1 MKLFLASEAK
11 HPDTIS
17 KLDQFVGGLK
27 GKKIAYIPTANNGEN
42 PYDEWR
48 TDSSTWNYINTVG
61 AEVTPVVLEEYRNN
75 SVIELLKNKDIVWFA
90 GGACG
95 YLMYWVRRCEIDKN
109 IDEILKDCVY
119 VGSSAGSMVTYKD
132 LSIADWYIGESEPG
146 ASLIPGFGLVD
157 FEIYPHYEDHLYDQI
172 KTLYKGK
179 KLYLLKNGEE
189 IIVEDNKITIVGKER
204 IIAND

>member
-11 HPDTIS
+11 HPDTIA
-17 KLDQFVGGLK
+17 KLNEFVGGLK

-61 AEVTPVVLEEYRNN
+61 AEITPVVLEEYRNA
-75 SVIELLKNKDIVWFA
+75 SVIEQLKDKDIVWFA

-95 YLMYWVRRCEIDKN
+95 YLMYWIRRCEIDKN
-109 IDEILKDCVY
+109 IKEILKNSIY
-119 VGSSAGSMVTYKD
+119 VGSSAGSMVTYRD
-132 LSIADWYIGESEPG
+132 LTIADWYIGESEPG
-146 ASLIPGFGLVD
+146 ASFIPGLDLVD
-157 FEIYPHYEDHLYDQI
+157 FEIYPHYEDNLYGKI
-172 KTLYKGK
+172 KKLYKGK

-189 IIVEDNKITIVGKER
+189 IIVEDDKITVIGEER
-204 IIAND
+204 IITNE

>member
-17 KLDQFVGGLK
+17 KLEDYVGGLK
-27 GKKIAYIPTANNGEN
+27 GKNIAYIPTANNGEN

-48 TDSSTWNYINTVG
+48 TDSATWDLIKEIGN
-61 AEVTPVVLEEYRNN
+61 AEPVVLEEYRDE
-75 SVIELLKNKDIVWFA
+75 SVLDKLRGRDIIWFA

-95 YLMYWVRRCEIDKN
+95 YLMYWVRRCG
-109 IDEILKDCVY
+109 IDENIKELLNKSVY
-119 VGSSAGSMVTYKD
+119 VGSSAGSMITYKD
-132 LSIADWYIGESEPG
+132 LKIADWYIGESEVG
-146 ASLIPGFGLVD
+146 ASYIPGLDLVD

-172 KTLYKGK
+172 KSLYKGK

-189 IIVEDNKITIVGKER
+189 IIVEDDKVTVIGEER
-204 IIAND
+204 IITNE

>member
-11 HPDTIS
+11 HPDTIA
-17 KLDQFVGGLK
+17 KLNDFVGGLK

-61 AEVTPVVLEEYRNN
+61 AEVTPVVLEEYRNEL
-75 SVIELLKNKDIVWFA
+75 VIEALKNKDIIWFA

-95 YLMYWVRRCEIDKN
+95 YLMYWARRCKIDKN
-109 IDEILKDCVY
+109 INEILKDSVY
-119 VGSSAGSMVTYKD
+119 VGSSAGSMVTSHNLD
-132 LSIADWYIGESEPG
+132 IVEWYVGETETGGSVM
-146 ASLIPGFGLVD
+146 PGFGLVD
-157 FEIYPHYEDHLYDQI
+157 FDIYPHYEDHLYDQI
-172 KTLYKGK
+172 KSLYKGK

-189 IIVEDNKITIVGKER
+189 IIVEDNKITVVGEER
-204 IIAND
+204 VITNG